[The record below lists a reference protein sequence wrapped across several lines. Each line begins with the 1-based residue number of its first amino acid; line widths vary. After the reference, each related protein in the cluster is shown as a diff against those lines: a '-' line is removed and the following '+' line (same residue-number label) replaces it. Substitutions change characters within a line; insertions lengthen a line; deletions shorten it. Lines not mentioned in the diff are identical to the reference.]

1 MGFILPLYQLILTQN
16 YCSLDVYHASSI
28 ISRLQQWWICLWSQI
43 WPAWPG
49 GCTRSVGTHLG
60 SSVSAS
66 EAWDR
71 WCQPGL
77 GPRAGQGSRDEQSLI
92 YAAAPDRGPECRGL
106 PLRSWP
112 WLAAGSSIGRD
123 REGGG
128 GVGTTNGCLRKGGL
142 SVSRDWRLLLAPWA
156 AAGSVQHVWR
166 KSRLLNTFHLN
177 PSKNNTHYIYYL

>member
-128 GVGTTNGCLRKGGL
+128 GYDKWVSEKGWFVCLEGL
-142 SVSRDWRLLLAPWA
+142 ASSFGPLGSCRICA
-156 AAGSVQHVWR
+156 ACVEEESPVKHISF
-166 KSRLLNTFHLN
+166 KPL
-177 PSKNNTHYIYYL
+177 